1 VTKMEWDNSI
11 YLEYGVKHTL
21 TREEIGVL
29 QKALKEVEVDEE
41 HQDSLNALQ
50 AIFIHHMD

>member
-1 VTKMEWDNSI
+1 MEWDNSI

-50 AIFIHHMD
+50 AIFNHHMN

>member
-1 VTKMEWDNSI
+1 
-11 YLEYGVKHTL
+11 L